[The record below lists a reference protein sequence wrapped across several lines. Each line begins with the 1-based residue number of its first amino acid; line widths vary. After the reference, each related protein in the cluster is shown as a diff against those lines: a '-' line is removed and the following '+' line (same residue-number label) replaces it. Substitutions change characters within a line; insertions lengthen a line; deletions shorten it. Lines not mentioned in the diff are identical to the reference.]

1 MNRNVKIGV
10 SIIITAITIWLI
22 GFILFLRQLKIFDN
36 TFFVEISLFGLLF
49 VIAGVIFSIGLLFL
63 DAGGV

>member
-10 SIIITAITIWLI
+10 GVIITAIAIWMISFL
-22 GFILFLRQLKIFDN
+22 LFLHQLKIFDN
-36 TFFVEISLFGLLF
+36 TFFVEISLFGSLF
-49 VIAGVIFSIGLLFL
+49 VIAGILFSVGLLFL